1 MALST
6 RTLVQRLLAKVI
18 SKPGVDIF
26 MRENIKNF
34 LYKYGKELES
44 TSGTGPQPGEQGS
57 ENFVKIVQDDLLN
70 AYGFWFGSVA
80 SDPAEIEFPIQE
92 DMTTSQEIWAFNYNG
107 GQYAKYGYF
116 FTTEMGRWNFNNVQF
131 KFIDANTQE
140 VLATFS
146 NLDEMNDRC
155 VYGICERPDSLGFP
169 VVLPYIPQVILI
181 VEPTDPDNFLE
192 IQANTPIN
200 LTTYGYYPFD

>member
-6 RTLVQRLLAKVI
+6 RALVQRLLAKVI

-34 LYKYGKELES
+34 LYKYGKELK
-44 TSGTGPQPGEQGS
+44 SGTQPGEPGS
-57 ENFVKIVQDDLLN
+57 ENFVKIVQDNLLN

-80 SDPAEIEFPIQE
+80 SDPAEIEFSFQE
-92 DMTTSQEIWAFNYNG
+92 NMTTSQEIYTFNYNG
-107 GQYAKYGYF
+107 GQYAKYGYL
-116 FTTEMGRWNFNNVQF
+116 FTTDMGRWNFNNVQF
-131 KFIDANTQE
+131 KFIDSNTQE

-146 NLDEMNDRC
+146 NLEEMSDKC

-169 VVLPYIPQVILI
+169 VVLPYIPQVTLI
-181 VEPTDPDNFLE
+181 VEPTAADNFLE
-192 IQANTPIN
+192 IQVTPVN
-200 LTTYGYYPFD
+200 LITYGYYPFD